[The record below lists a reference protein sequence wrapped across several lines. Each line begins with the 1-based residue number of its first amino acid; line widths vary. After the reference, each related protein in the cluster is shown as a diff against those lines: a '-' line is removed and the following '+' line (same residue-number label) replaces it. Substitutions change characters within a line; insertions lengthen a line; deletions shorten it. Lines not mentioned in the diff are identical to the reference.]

1 MDSSDNLPSTSNAE
15 IDKWTLE
22 LLINK
27 SQYSKYLSKTDPSK
41 YKKHQEHLMKIELYL
56 EKIMELTHDL
66 LENPEKQV
74 TTDINSS
81 FEEYI
86 KTCIHYFEMK
96 EYEEKCS
103 QSENQGEEEDDKDN
117 DDMMF
122 GKIDEPATK
131 GSSYWGKSIYK
142 KNHMDMF
149 FPKK

>member
-1 MDSSDNLPSTSNAE
+1 MDLSDNLPSTSNAE

-27 SQYSKYLSKTDPSK
+27 TQYNKYLSKTDPSK
-41 YKKHQEHLMKIELYL
+41 YQKHQEHLMKIELYL

-66 LENPEKQV
+66 LENPEKQI
-74 TTDINSS
+74 TTDINTS
-81 FEEYI
+81 FEQYI

-103 QSENQGEEEDDKDN
+103 QSENQSEDND

-122 GKIDEPATK
+122 GKIDDSSTPTK
-131 GSSYWGKSIYK
+131 GSSFWGKSIYK